1 MDFVLIRRMKQGD
14 EEAFDLFVRKY
25 YRDILVYCICRCGNR
40 EEAQDL
46 TQETFI
52 RFFARLSAYCHREKA
67 KNYLYTIARHLCLD
81 YLKKRKEMPTP
92 DRELTEKLEQTDLN
106 RESSPD
112 REFHLDRIAI
122 ESALKKLP
130 EEQREAVILYYF
142 SGLKL
147 REIAETLGIKTP
159 LVKYRLRQAK
169 NVLRQLLQP
178 GGEEED
184 GI

>member
-1 MDFVLIRRMKQGD
+1 
-14 EEAFDLFVRKY
+14 
-25 YRDILVYCICRCGNR
+25 
-40 EEAQDL
+40 
-46 TQETFI
+46 
-52 RFFARLSAYCHREKA
+52 
-67 KNYLYTIARHLCLD
+67 
-81 YLKKRKEMPTP
+81 MPAP
-92 DRELTEKLEQTDLN
+92 ERELTEKLEQTDLN
-106 RESSPD
+106 RESSAD
-112 REFHLDRIAI
+112 RELLLDRIAI